1 MLRRERLLL
10 GARTRSRYGD
20 ALVNYRVTCARSC
33 RFRYPVNFADQLSV
47 HLPFFLGLSIIAL
60 RARRRRRICPRSM
73 PYSRVRSCKCT
84 LAFTKIYYIHEIT
97 MRKGK

>member
-33 RFRYPVNFADQLSV
+33 RFRYPANFADQLSV
-47 HLPFFLGLSIIAL
+47 HLPLLSWVKHHRSPCATPSENL
-60 RARRRRRICPRSM
+60 PPLDAVFARTF
-73 PYSRVRSCKCT
+73 V
-84 LAFTKIYYIHEIT
+84 
-97 MRKGK
+97 